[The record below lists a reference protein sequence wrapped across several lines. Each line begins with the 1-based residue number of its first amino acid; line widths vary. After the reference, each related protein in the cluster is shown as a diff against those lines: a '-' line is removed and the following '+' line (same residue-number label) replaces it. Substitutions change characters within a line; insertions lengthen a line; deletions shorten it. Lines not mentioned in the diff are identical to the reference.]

1 MKNVN
6 PANVFVLFLLLS
18 SAILIGSCNIPF
30 KRQQF
35 QNQYASGGVLRPL
48 LPTVFVHSYS
58 ESYYL
63 KVGGRTFSHVRGLPP
78 YYLEVP
84 QLHSLLFVTGE
95 VDNGATFHL
104 FNLTS
109 KKFKTIQ
116 CGMETETYGWDIGA
130 PRKKGEQF
138 SEWIENASSN
148 RVTFASDRG
157 KIVLDFDSGT
167 AAVPGYHPWFK

>member
-6 PANVFVLFLLLS
+6 LGNVFALFLLLS
-18 SAILIGSCNIPF
+18 SAILIGGCNLPF
-30 KRQQF
+30 KHQQF
-35 QNQYASGGVLRPL
+35 QNQYASGGILRPL
-48 LPTVFVHSYS
+48 LPTVFVHSSS

-63 KVGGRTFSHVRGLPP
+63 KLGGKTFSHVRGLPP

-84 QLHSLLFVTGE
+84 QTHALLFVTGE
-95 VDNGATFHL
+95 VDHGATFHL

-109 KKFKTIQ
+109 RKFKTIQ
-116 CGMETETYGWDIGA
+116 CGMETETCGWDIGTQ
-130 PRKKGEQF
+130 RKKGEQF

-148 RVTFASDRG
+148 RVTFASERG
-157 KIVLDFDSGT
+157 NIGLDFDSGT